1 MSGILQSQNVYHGE
15 WGHWISAHVLATIV
29 ILWISY
35 DTELL
40 AHKMD
45 PSEWSQCIVFF
56 VSFCHHT
63 QLLCLLLTAPFDNLF

>member
-56 VSFCHHT
+56 VSI
-63 QLLCLLLTAPFDNLF
+63 LFFLSSLNYYESIFF